1 MVKKIKKLGKEID
14 EYDKQNP
21 PKVFTSSLIKIYDQD
36 FNDFNF
42 SVSVTVKVCLLLIT
56 IT

>member
-1 MVKKIKKLGKEID
+1 MVKEIKKLVKEIY

-21 PKVFTSSLIKIYDQD
+21 PKLFTSSLIKIYDQD

-42 SVSVTVKVCLLLIT
+42 CVSVTVKVCLLLII